1 MPTTNIE
8 APIVAVTVYAD
19 RARVTRRG
27 TVHLAPGEQTVALTT
42 LPTTLDEDSV
52 RAGGRGANVRIL
64 GVEVTTQFVPHP
76 PEPDQAELRAQL
88 EALQE
93 SDQALQDE
101 DTGDG
106 TRLAYLQGLRDS
118 SSSNLARAFAR
129 GQAGLDSIQTLAQYL
144 TQEAAEILTRKRE
157 RAKQRRDLARELEAL
172 QSRLKQV
179 GKGNPQQRREIHVA
193 LEAAAE
199 TDLELEISY
208 MVRGASWA
216 PLYDVRL
223 VDTTVT
229 VTYLAG
235 VRQQSG
241 EDWPAVELALSTARP
256 AASATIPELQPWY
269 VDVYRPLPPPMPR
282 MAMPAAAPMQA
293 ASGGGAARDEM
304 RAQTTELGALPPP
317 PPPADV
323 AQAAIENSGAAL
335 TYRVA
340 RPVAVPSDGSPH
352 KTTITVL
359 DLGANLDYVTLP
371 KLAEEAYLRATIK
384 NTSPFTFLAGTA
396 NIFQGNDFVAATRLD
411 LVVPNEEFE
420 VQLGTDDRIK
430 VKRELTER
438 ATSKA
443 LLGNTRRTVYSYTI
457 TLTNNLDRPARVTVF
472 DQVPVSRHEE
482 VKIKLQE
489 AAPAPTEQTDLNI
502 LKWVLTV
509 APQAKQTI
517 AYTFSLEQPRNLTLT
532 GISI

>member
-1 MPTTNIE
+1 
-8 APIVAVTVYAD
+8 VAVTVYTD

-27 TVHLAPGEQTVALTT
+27 TVHLAAGTHTIALTP

-52 RAGGRGANVRIL
+52 RAGGRGAHVRIL
-64 GVEVTTQFVPHP
+64 SVEVTTQFVPRP
-76 PEPDQAELRAQL
+76 PEPDQSELRAQI

-93 SDQALQDE
+93 TDKTLQDE
-101 DTGDG
+101 DAADD

-118 SSSNLARAFAR
+118 SAGNLAKAFAR
-129 GQAGLDSIQTLAQYL
+129 GQASLDSIQTLAQYL
-144 TQEAAEILTRKRE
+144 AQETAGVLTGKRD
-157 RAKQRRDLARELEAL
+157 RAKQRRDLARDLEAL
-172 QSRLKQV
+172 TARLKQ
-179 GKGNPQQRREIHVA
+179 GSKGNPQQRREIQVT
-193 LEAAAE
+193 LEATAE
-199 TDLELEISY
+199 TELELEISY
-208 MVRGASWA
+208 MVRGAAWE

-256 AASATIPELQPWY
+256 ATSATIPELGPWY
-269 VDVYRPLPPPMPR
+269 VDVYRPLPPPPPR
-282 MAMPAAAPMQA
+282 MAMPAGMTMQA
-293 ASGGGAARDEM
+293 ASGGGAARDEA
-304 RAQTTELGALPPP
+304 RAQTTELGAPPPP
-317 PPPADV
+317 PPPAEI

-384 NTSPFTFLAGTA
+384 NTSPFTFLAGAA
-396 NIFQGNDFVAATRLD
+396 NIFQGNDFVAATRLE

-457 TLTNNLDRPARVTVF
+457 TLTNNLDRPARVTIF
-472 DQVPVSRHEE
+472 DQVPVARHEE
-482 VKIKLQE
+482 IKIKLQE
-489 AAPAPTEQTDLNI
+489 ANPTPTEQTDLNI

-509 APQAKQTI
+509 APQTKQVI
-517 AYTFSLEQPRNLTLT
+517 AYTFSLEHPRNLTLK
-532 GISI
+532 GIGI

>member
-1 MPTTNIE
+1 M
-8 APIVAVTVYAD
+8 
-19 RARVTRRG
+19 
-27 TVHLAPGEQTVALTT
+27 
-42 LPTTLDEDSV
+42 

-64 GVEVTTQFVPHP
+64 GVEVTTQFVPRP
-76 PEPDQAELRAQL
+76 PEPDQADLRSQI
-88 EALQE
+88 EALQD
-93 SDQALQDE
+93 SDKALQDE
-101 DTGDG
+101 DTADD

-118 SSSNLARAFAR
+118 STRNLAKGFAQ
-129 GQAGLDSIQTLAQYL
+129 GQATLDSIQTLAQYL
-144 TQEAAEILTRKRE
+144 AQETADILARKRE
-157 RAKQRRDLARELEAL
+157 RAKNRRDLARELEAL
-172 QSRLKQV
+172 QARLKQI
-179 GKGNPQQRREIHVA
+179 GKGNPQQRREIQVA
-193 LEAAAE
+193 LEATAE
-199 TDLELEISY
+199 TDLDLEISY
-208 MVRGASWA
+208 MVRGASWE

-256 AASATIPELQPWY
+256 ATSATIPELAPWY

-282 MAMPAAAPMQA
+282 MAMPAGAPMQA
-293 ASGGGAARDEM
+293 ASGGGPTRRNARPND
-304 RAQTTELGALPPP
+304 RTGCRPAP
-317 PPPADV
+317 PPPAEI

-359 DLGANLDYVTLP
+359 DLGANLDYITLP

-384 NTSPFTFLAGTA
+384 NTSPFTFLAGAA

-420 VQLGTDDRIK
+420 VQLGVDDRIK

-443 LLGNTRRTVYSYTI
+443 LLGNTRRTVYTYTI
-457 TLTNNLDRPARVTVF
+457 TLTNNLDRPARVTLF

-482 VKIKLQE
+482 IKIKLQE
-489 AAPAPTEQTDLNI
+489 ANPAPTEQTDLNI

-509 APQAKQTI
+509 APQAKQPL
-517 AYTFSLEQPRNLTLT
+517 AYTFSLEHPRNLTLT

>member
-1 MPTTNIE
+1 MPTTTIE
-8 APIVAVTVYAD
+8 APIKAVTVYTD

-27 TVHLAPGEQTVALTT
+27 TVHLAAGEQTLALTT

-52 RAGGRGANVRIL
+52 RAGGRGAHVRIL
-64 GVEVTTQFVPHP
+64 GVEVTTQFVPRP
-76 PEPDQAELRAQL
+76 PEPDQAELRAQI

-93 SDQALQDE
+93 TDRALQDE
-101 DTGDG
+101 DTQDD

-118 SSSNLARAFAR
+118 SSGTLAKAFAR
-129 GQAGLDSIQTLAQYL
+129 GQAGLDSIQALAHYLAQE
-144 TQEAAEILTRKRE
+144 TADTLTRKRE

-172 QSRLKQV
+172 QARMNQG

-193 LEAAAE
+193 LEATAE
-199 TDLELEISY
+199 TDLDLEISY
-208 MVRGASWA
+208 MVRGAAWE

-256 AASATIPELQPWY
+256 ATSATIPELAPWD
-269 VDVYRPLPPPMPR
+269 VDVFRPLPPPMPR
-282 MAMPAAAPMQA
+282 MVMPAAAPMQV
-293 ASGGGAARDEM
+293 ASGGGAARDEA
-304 RAQTTELGALPPP
+304 RAQTTELGAPPPP
-317 PPPADV
+317 PPPAEV

-384 NTSPFTFLAGTA
+384 NTSPFTFLAGAA
-396 NIFQGNDFVAATRLD
+396 NVFQGNDFVAATRLD

-420 VQLGTDDRIK
+420 VQLGADDRIK

-443 LLGNTRRTVYSYTI
+443 LIGNTRRTVYSYTI

-482 VKIKLQE
+482 IKIKLQE
-489 AAPAPTEQTDLNI
+489 ANPAPAEQTDLNI

-509 APQAKQTI
+509 PPQAKQAI
-517 AYTFSLEQPRNLTLT
+517 AYTFGLEHPRNLTLT